1 MLTRLR
7 IVLPINRPGFL
18 QRQMPL
24 KMFGQVKTGH
34 QAPGKKIPRHPIS
47 IPLILKKVGLIQVA
61 EDMKEQFSIGV
72 KPTRNSLEK
81 RLVVPHMFEHLHRH
95 HAVKP
100 LIDRKFT
107 HICGD
112 HRHILAPELGRLLI
126 DERFLTRGVTHG
138 NDLAV
143 WKLLRHCER

>member
-1 MLTRLR
+1 M
-7 IVLPINRPGFL
+7 
-18 QRQMPL
+18 
-24 KMFGQVKTGH
+24 
-34 QAPGKKIPRHPIS
+34 
-47 IPLILKKVGLIQVA
+47 A

-112 HRHILAPELGRLLI
+112 HRYILAPELGRLLI

-143 WKLLRHCER
+143 WKLLRHCERQRAPPATQLQNRMSIDKFGALYRHVQHVDFG